1 MSVPTKVW
9 LWLCAVIIT
18 GAAVWYHGYHAAD
31 AAWQLRD
38 DERKLSEAA
47 TANQA
52 WAERFTLQAQLATRD
67 QQLSAAQQAASDAR
81 TETII
86 KREVIYRDKIKTV
99 AVRDCVAD
107 SGLLDIYDATL
118 GLSDPAE

>member
-9 LWLCAVIIT
+9 LWLCAIILWSS
-18 GAAVWYHGYHAAD
+18 GWWYGGYHTAD
-31 AAWQLRD
+31 VAWKLRD

-47 TANQA
+47 TANHA

-67 QQLSAAQQAASDAR
+67 QQLSEAQQVASDAR
-81 TETII
+81 SETII
-86 KREVIYRDKIKTV
+86 RREVIYRDKIKTV

-107 SGLLDIYDATL
+107 SGLLELYDATL
-118 GLSDPAE
+118 GLSSSAK